1 MALYITNIAAMS
13 AGRSLS
19 NATSALNTIY
29 QRLSSGLR
37 INSAKDDPAGL
48 QISNRLTSQI
58 EGLKQGSRN
67 ASDGQALANTA
78 EGALD
83 EITDMLQRIRTLAF
97 QSANGTNT
105 TADRLAINAEV
116 TELCAEIT
124 RISCRTTFGGA
135 KILCGLANV
144 NGEST
149 LLNAQGRI
157 SIQVGAD
164 AYDTI
169 DIDLSQ
175 GFALSS
181 IAAGVGAQGN
191 AGYIIDGGTGRFS
204 VSTADMAQ
212 ATLAQIDSFIANVD
226 SARARLG
233 AVSNRFDSVLRLNDT
248 MMTNLAD
255 ARSRIRDT
263 DYAEEVSNLISAQ
276 IQQQAS
282 LSILTQAMQNQQN
295 MILSLLGAA

>member
-83 EITDMLQRIRTLAF
+83 EITDMLQRIRTLAI

-181 IAAGVGAQGN
+181 IAAGVGAQGGSLEEVCRHGMN
-191 AGYIIDGGTGRFS
+191 SHPLAHSRYRLRGGSVQSYFCADSAAGQPQHFDPGHAESAEHDLKPLGGG
-204 VSTADMAQ
+204 VSAVIAAQCLQTAAQ
-212 ATLAQIDSFIANVD
+212 AAGGQWSAHGEADPHLRAGPQAQRPSR
-226 SARARLG
+226 SARR
-233 AVSNRFDSVLRLNDT
+233 
-248 MMTNLAD
+248 
-255 ARSRIRDT
+255 
-263 DYAEEVSNLISAQ
+263 
-276 IQQQAS
+276 
-282 LSILTQAMQNQQN
+282 
-295 MILSLLGAA
+295 